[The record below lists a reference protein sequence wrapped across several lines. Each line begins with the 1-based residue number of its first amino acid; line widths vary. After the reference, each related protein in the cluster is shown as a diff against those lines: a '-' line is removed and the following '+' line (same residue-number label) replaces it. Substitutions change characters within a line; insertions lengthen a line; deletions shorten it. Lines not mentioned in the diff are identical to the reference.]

1 MTKVKYLVATQVV
14 FFCFNYPSYYEV
26 IDWMMQ
32 HPKNHCTKDHLL
44 EKIEY
49 FLDKY
54 SPAEAWLRFYCD
66 LDLDM
71 REVFVDYICEVYA
84 KRNMKR
90 NPEDYERMLHAN

>member
-14 FFCFNYPSYYEV
+14 FFCFIFPSYFEV

-71 REVFVDYICEVYA
+71 REVFVDYICEEYA
-84 KRNMKR
+84 
-90 NPEDYERMLHAN
+90 LHAN